1 MTESIGTLLE
11 GAAELARLAGGTA
24 LGYYGRNLVVETKND
39 GSPVTIA
46 DRRAE
51 EVAREWVARRF
62 PEDDVL
68 GEEFGTGSG
77 GAKRRWIIDPIDG
90 TKAFVRGVPLWGTL
104 IAVADGERV
113 LAGAAFFPAVDEVL
127 CAALGEGCWWN
138 DQQCFVSATAD
149 HGSATI
155 LTTDDRFLAN
165 PHRRAAWH
173 SLASGVAVSRT
184 WGDCYGYLLVATG
197 RADVMVDDVVSPWDA
212 AAFSPIIA
220 EAGGVLTDWRGQS
233 TPFGDGI
240 VATNAAL
247 SRTVRVALGVPVQ

>member
-1 MTESIGTLLE
+1 L
-11 GAAELARLAGGTA
+11 
-24 LGYYGRNLVVETKND
+24 
-39 GSPVTIA
+39 
-46 DRRAE
+46 
-51 EVAREWVARRF
+51 
-62 PEDDVL
+62 
-68 GEEFGTGSG
+68 GSG
-77 GAKRRWIIDPIDG
+77 SANRRWIIDPIDG

-104 IAVADGERV
+104 VAVADGERV
-113 LAGAAFFPAVDEVL
+113 LAGAAFFPAVGEML

-138 DQQCFVSATAD
+138 DRECFVSTTAD
-149 HGSATI
+149 HGASTI
-155 LTTDDRFLAN
+155 LTTDERFRAN
-165 PHRRAAWH
+165 PHRRVAWQ
-173 SLASGVAVSRT
+173 SLGSRAAVSRT

-220 EAGGVLTDWRGQS
+220 EAGGVLTDWRGKS